1 MVITVVADVLGKANN
16 GTTITILRLIESLK
30 ARGHEVRVVS
40 PTPVK
45 EEGLY
50 CLPRRN
56 FFIFNEYLEK
66 NGVELAKPDR
76 ETLERAIVG
85 ADVVHIA
92 LPFRTGRAARD
103 IAEENGIPVTS
114 AFHCQ
119 PENIT
124 SHLGRGVMNMKFVSD
139 GIYRHFYKKF
149 YREIGF
155 VHCPSE
161 MIRKELVGHGYGMDL
176 RVISNGVEDAFFEGD
191 DRPPRGGTVNIL
203 FTGRLVREKRHD
215 LLIDAVAE
223 SRHES
228 EIQLYFAGTGPLRR
242 KLEKRAEKLS
252 NPPVFGFYPQSELIS
267 LMKEMTFYVHPSD
280 VEIEAISCLEAI
292 SCGLVPIISD
302 SPRSATNAFAL
313 SEHNLF
319 RAGDARSL
327 AEKIDFMIEHPEERN
342 ALREQYRGYAE
353 NFRISRCIDRMEDM
367 FRDAI
372 RAKGGEAV

>member
-1 MVITVVADVLGKANN
+1 M
-16 GTTITILRLIESLK
+16 
-30 ARGHEVRVVS
+30 
-40 PTPVK
+40 
-45 EEGLY
+45 
-50 CLPRRN
+50 
-56 FFIFNEYLEK
+56 
-66 NGVELAKPDR
+66 AKPDR

-176 RVISNGVEDAFFEGD
+176 RVISNGVEDAFFDGD

-313 SEHNLF
+313 SGHNLF

>member
-45 EEGLY
+45 EEGFY